1 MHVPIIALY
10 GPMGDVHKG
19 VYPFSAFNSVL
30 LTTHGLHSGAESL
43 DVQNGVYPQDDGSIA
58 IVDID
63 ASKGFIDLW
72 VHFFVAIE
80 DNFFNGKGVFWVS
93 TKFKHV

>member
-1 MHVPIIALY
+1 MNGHLANLR
-10 GPMGDVHKG
+10 D
-19 VYPFSAFNSVL
+19 SVKVNTSHL
-30 LTTHGLHSGAESL
+30 QHLE
-43 DVQNGVYPQDDGSIA
+43 GVYPQDDGSIA

-80 DNFFNGKGVFWVS
+80 DNYFDGKYVFWVS
-93 TKFKHV
+93 TKFKNV